1 MSSPSSPPGD
11 ASEAAHGVERHG
23 AVPRFGALQDY
34 LILSALFLVSRAAL
48 YALGLRF
55 KLVLDWMFL
64 ADLADLRERLW
75 ETVYYFHAFPPGWN
89 LLTGVLLKLS
99 PDHVAGMAHALFIA
113 CGLLMV
119 NSLLYLARVVGVP
132 RWAGLGL
139 SFAFA
144 IIPPTLFFENL
155 YLYDYPV
162 PALLTFAA
170 ALFHRALVRR
180 SFWLWFGMFG
190 VCALLGLLRS
200 ALHLVWFLAIL
211 GASLWLVKDARRKI
225 LLAAAAPAAVL
236 LLLYTKNWLVFGV
249 FDSQTQSGGNAI
261 LITTYHMPRGLRKAW
276 VEQGKLSPFAD
287 MSFAAPPRDFLP
299 YFNTT
304 ENELWPEHQ
313 LTELERPSNGAPN
326 YNHWFFLEVN
336 QWRRQD
342 AMYCL
347 THRPRQYVRT
357 VFGRSLPQA
366 FSPSTRWHP
375 FTGKPASPHYAH
387 HQVLGAYEDVYN
399 RVLHQ
404 LFLAPVGFYVFLPLC
419 LYWVA
424 KRAWPLVRSAD
435 EQERA
440 VGALW
445 YFCLLQIG
453 YLVTVIALLT
463 WGENARYR
471 YIVEPL
477 IWLVAARSVLD
488 LVRRAKVELAR
499 YWPALAARQ
508 TAGKH
513 AL

>member
-1 MSSPSSPPGD
+1 VPS
-11 ASEAAHGVERHG
+11 AHRPLGG
-23 AVPRFGALQDY
+23 WQDY
-34 LILSALFLVSRAAL
+34 AILSVLFAVSRIAL
-48 YALGLRF
+48 YAFGLRF

-75 ETVYYFHAFPPGWN
+75 ETLYYFHAFPPGWN
-89 LLTGVLLKLS
+89 LLTGILLKIS

-119 NSLLYLARVVGVP
+119 NSLLYLLRVGGVP
-132 RWAGLGL
+132 RWVALAL
-139 SFAFA
+139 SFGFA
-144 IIPPTLFFENL
+144 IIPPTLYFENL

-180 SFWLWFGMFG
+180 SFWLWFGVFA

-200 ALHLVWFLAIL
+200 ALHLVWFVSIL
-211 GASLWLVKDARRKI
+211 VGSLWLMRDAWRSI
-225 LLAAAAPAAVL
+225 LLAAAAPLALL

-249 FDSQTQSGGNAI
+249 FDSQSQSGGNAI
-261 LITTYHMPRGLRKAW
+261 LITTYHMPRALRKAW
-276 VEQGKLSPFAD
+276 VERGLLSPFAD
-287 MSFAAPPRDFLP
+287 MGFAAPPRDFLP
-299 YFNTT
+299 YFGSS
-304 ENELWPEHQ
+304 ENERWTQHQ

-375 FTGKPASPHYAH
+375 FTGKRASPHFEH
-387 HQVLGAYEDVYN
+387 DQVLGPYERAYA
-399 RVLHQ
+399 RVVHL
-404 LFLAPVGFYVFLPLC
+404 LFLPPVGFYVFLPFC
-419 LYWVA
+419 LFWIT
-424 KRAWPLVRSAD
+424 KSAWPLLRSRSD
-435 EQERA
+435 EERA
-440 VGALW
+440 LGALW

-453 YLVTVIALLT
+453 YLVAVIALLT

-477 IWLVAARSVLD
+477 IWLLAARSVLD
-488 LVRRAKVELAR
+488 LVRRARVELAR
-499 YWPALAARQ
+499 HWPTLARSSERPV
-508 TAGKH
+508 
-513 AL
+513 L

>member
-1 MSSPSSPPGD
+1 MSSLSSAPSGASD
-11 ASEAAHGVERHG
+11 ARLSLLH
-23 AVPRFGALQDY
+23 RFGAWQDY
-34 LILSALFLVSRAAL
+34 LLLSALFIATRIAL

-75 ETVYYFHAFPPGWN
+75 ETIYYFHAFPPGWN
-89 LLTGVLLKLS
+89 LLTGILLKIS
-99 PDHVAGMAHALFIA
+99 PDHVAGMAHALFVA
-113 CGLLMV
+113 SGLLMV

-132 RWAGLGL
+132 RWAALAM

-144 IIPPTLFFENL
+144 IIPPTLYFENL

-170 ALFHRALVRR
+170 ALFHRALVQR
-180 SFWLWFGMFG
+180 SFALWFGVFA
-190 VCALLGLLRS
+190 VCTLLGLLRS

-211 GASLWLVKDARRKI
+211 GASLWLVRDARRKI

-249 FDSQTQSGGNAI
+249 FDSQSQSGGNAM

-276 VEQGKLSPFAD
+276 VQQGKLSPFAD
-287 MSFAAPPRDFLP
+287 MRFAAPPRDFLP

-304 ENELWPEHQ
+304 ENERWPQHQ

-342 AMYCL
+342 ALYCL
-347 THRPRQYVRT
+347 SHRPRQYIRT

-366 FSPSTRWHP
+366 FSPSTLWHP
-375 FTGKPASPHYAH
+375 YSGKPSSPHYEH
-387 HQVLGAYEDVYN
+387 QQVLGGYEDAYN
-399 RVLHQ
+399 TVVHR
-404 LFLAPVGFYVFLPLC
+404 LFLAPVGFYIFFPLC
-419 LYWVA
+419 LGWII
-424 KRAWPLVRSAD
+424 KSAWPLLRSAR
-435 EQERA
+435 EEERA

-445 YFCLLQIG
+445 YFCVLQIL
-453 YLVTVIALLT
+453 YLVAVIALLT

-471 YIVEPL
+471 YIIEPL
-477 IWLVAARSVLD
+477 IWLVSARSVVD
-488 LVRRAKVELAR
+488 LVRRARVELHKLR
-499 YWPALAARQ
+499 PALAARSTEQ
-508 TAGKH
+508 RP